1 MQLLKVLRTEWL
13 ISGFVLS
20 SLDRFRV
27 LADSLIFRDKP
38 WELDR
43 NNSRPKQDILNYA
56 VYNNGSA
63 QARVFET
70 TSIPNES
77 VFYFVNKCRTDP
89 DARTEHWLQQHD
101 FFEDFSPPFNVP
113 SCALRHQRTPGPG
126 PGHVGRG
133 VHPCPLS
140 VTPSLHTG
148 SRGRALTVSVK
159 G

>member
-1 MQLLKVLRTEWL
+1 MSTYSNDFVFLLVQLLKVLKTEGL
-13 ISGFVLS
+13 ISGFVSS

-70 TSIPNES
+70 TSISNES
-77 VFYFVNKCRTDP
+77 VFYFVNKVAPIPMREASIGSSNIT
-89 DARTEHWLQQHD
+89 
-101 FFEDFSPPFNVP
+101 FSRISLLHSMFHRAV
-113 SCALRHQRTPGPG
+113 CAI
-126 PGHVGRG
+126 
-133 VHPCPLS
+133 
-140 VTPSLHTG
+140 
-148 SRGRALTVSVK
+148 
-159 G
+159 

>member
-1 MQLLKVLRTEWL
+1 MSTYSNDFVFLLVQLLKVLKTEGL
-13 ISGFVLS
+13 ISGFVSS

-113 SCALRHQRTPGPG
+113 SCGMCNLKGHNKRSLFCPRQVASQRS
-126 PGHVGRG
+126 RRF
-133 VHPCPLS
+133 
-140 VTPSLHTG
+140 PS
-148 SRGRALTVSVK
+148 
-159 G
+159 